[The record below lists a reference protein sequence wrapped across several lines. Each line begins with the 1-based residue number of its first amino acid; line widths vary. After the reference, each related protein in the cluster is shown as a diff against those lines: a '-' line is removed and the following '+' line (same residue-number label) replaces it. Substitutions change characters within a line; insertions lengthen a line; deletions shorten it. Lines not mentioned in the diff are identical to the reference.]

1 VTARLNDVAINQ
13 VIDKM
18 VSYALASGRFD
29 SVNGHEPKSA
39 PTSGITCA
47 FWFQTIKPAKSG
59 LASTS
64 ATIIYMAR
72 IYIKFNQQ
80 PFDAI
85 DPQAAAATADLMGAF
100 SADFDF
106 GGAADVRAVDL
117 LGMEG
122 TPMQGNAGYI
132 EIDRVMYR
140 CITITI
146 PIIVND
152 AFIQVA

>member
-1 VTARLNDVAINQ
+1 MTAVLNDVAVNQ

-39 PTSGITCA
+39 PQNGITCA

-59 LASTS
+59 QAATS
-64 ATIIYMAR
+64 ATVVYMGR
-72 IYIKFNQQ
+72 IYIRFNQQ

-85 DPQAAAATADLMGAF
+85 DPQAVAATTDLMGAF
-100 SADFDF
+100 SGDFNF
-106 GGAADVRAVDL
+106 GGVANVRAVDL

-122 TPMQGNAGYI
+122 TPMQANAGYI

-146 PIIVND
+146 PIIIND
-152 AFIQVA
+152 AFTQVA